1 MVTPYAQGYS
11 AENDLFNRMLKAG
24 YEGKRA
30 FKSQGSYDLMMFNET
45 YRPLLIEV
53 KYYKAMTS
61 EPDTEVNN
69 RTIKMILKKPNSSK
83 LYARALSC
91 NAYPLLAF
99 KIKGKGFLFYRID
112 TNDRF
117 FVPFKKLKEGLKKV
131 LSRLP
136 FS

>member
-11 AENDLFNRMLKAG
+11 AENDLFNRMLRAG

-30 FKSQGSYDLMMFNET
+30 YKSQGPYDLMMFNDT

-53 KYYKAMTS
+53 KYYKAMTATS
-61 EPDTEVNN
+61 NSVINDK
-69 RTIKMILKKPNSSK
+69 TIKMILKKPNSSK

-117 FVPFKKLKEGLKKV
+117 FVPFAKLKEGLKKV

-136 FS
+136 FT